1 MNNGGSFLDIFCLME
16 SCKVQIFWEGNK
28 NLAHLPLF
36 IWHYL
41 VATNYKWNMGQ
52 YLNIVL
58 MKMSFSLLEC
68 LLSKNLLVCAR
79 WYFKELSIVSN
90 LFCIINYRFLT
101 TGTNLKA
108 LYIYFVLVHNFIS
121 KAICRFLFKIV
132 FFGKRKNNTHKN
144 FHILKMKAHFE
155 KEPHFENQNFFY
167 SISPDLLSM

>member
-1 MNNGGSFLDIFCLME
+1 MDLSSHCILLHRNTAGPRTKMNNGGSFLDIFCLME

-58 MKMSFSLLEC
+58 LKMSFSLLEC

-108 LYIYFVLVHNFIS
+108 LYIYFVLVHNLIS

-132 FFGKRKNNTHKN
+132 FFGKRRKPLRN
-144 FHILKMKAHFE
+144 LSY
-155 KEPHFENQNFFY
+155 FENENKE
-167 SISPDLLSM
+167 L